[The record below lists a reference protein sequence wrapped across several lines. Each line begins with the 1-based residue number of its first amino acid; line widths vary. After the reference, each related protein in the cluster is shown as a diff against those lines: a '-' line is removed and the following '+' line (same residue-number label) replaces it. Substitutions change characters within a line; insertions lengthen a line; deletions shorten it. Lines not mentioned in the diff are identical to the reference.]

1 MPERRRDKDNMKE
14 IKILHC
20 ADLHLDSPFEG
31 LSSGK
36 ASLRRREQREL
47 LKRLSELARTE
58 EVDLLLLSGDLLDSD
73 NTYYETG
80 EELNQCLRSLT
91 VPVFIAPGN
100 HDYYSP
106 KSPYARLKLP
116 QNVYVFTKNEVE
128 GVELGELGVCVYG
141 AAFTEKR
148 SGPLLRGVSAQR
160 REDMLNIMCIHGD
173 VGGKSDDYNPISQEE
188 IAASGMDYIG
198 LGHIHKAS
206 GLKKAGDTWYSW
218 PGCPEGRGF
227 DETGEKTV
235 NLIRLSKEGCELET
249 RCIAGRRYESV
260 KLDITGVDP
269 LLAIHT
275 SLPDDTMQ
283 DIYRITLTGEAEGNL
298 DINRLYSN
306 LDEMFFELQ
315 IRDETRI
322 YRGLWDY
329 AGEDSLRGLFLKK
342 LKDAFDTVKDD
353 KQRSTIEQAARWG
366 LAALDNMEEVV
377 RHDNK

>member
-1 MPERRRDKDNMKE
+1 MNE

-20 ADLHLDSPFEG
+20 ADMHLDSPFEG
-31 LSSGK
+31 LASGK

-47 LKRLSELARTE
+47 LHRL
-58 EVDLLLLSGDLLDSD
+58 VDLAHSENVDLMLLSGDLLDSD

-80 EELNQCLRSLT
+80 EELNQCLRGLSI
-91 VPVFIAPGN
+91 PVFITPGN

-106 KSPYARLKLP
+106 KSPYAMLKLP
-116 QNVYVFTKNEVE
+116 SNVYVFSKNEMEYVPLPQ
-128 GVELGELGVCVYG
+128 LGLKVYG

-148 SGPLLRGVSAQR
+148 SGPLLQGFTAE
-160 REDMLNIMCIHGD
+160 REEGTLNILCIHGEVCVKD
-173 VGGKSDDYNPISQEE
+173 SNYNPISLEDIE
-188 IAASGMDYIG
+188 NSGMDYIA

-206 GLKKAGDTWYSW
+206 GLLKAGETWYSW

-235 NLIRLSKEGCELET
+235 NIIRLSKDKCELET
-249 RCIAGRRYESV
+249 RSVAARRYESV
-260 KLDITGVDP
+260 KLDVTGIDP

-283 DIYRITLTGEAEGNL
+283 DIYRITLTGEAECNC
-298 DINRLYSN
+298 DINRLRSN
-306 LDEMFFELQ
+306 LEEMFFELQ
-315 IRDETRI
+315 IRDETRMF
-322 YRGLWDY
+322 RRLWDY

-342 LKDAFDTVKDD
+342 LKEEYDSVKDE
-353 KQRSTIEQAARWG
+353 KQKNTIEQAARWG

-377 RHDNK
+377 RHDN

>member
-1 MPERRRDKDNMKE
+1 MNE

-20 ADLHLDSPFEG
+20 ADMHLDSPFEG
-31 LSSGK
+31 LASGK

-47 LKRLSELARTE
+47 LHRL
-58 EVDLLLLSGDLLDSD
+58 VDLAHSENVDLMLLSGDLLDSD

-80 EELNQCLRSLT
+80 EELNQCLRGLSI
-91 VPVFIAPGN
+91 PVFIAPGN

-116 QNVYVFTKNEVE
+116 SNVYVFSKNEMEYVPLPQ
-128 GVELGELGVCVYG
+128 LGLKVYG

-148 SGPLLRGVSAQR
+148 SGPLLQGFTAE
-160 REDMLNIMCIHGD
+160 REEGTMNILCIHGE
-173 VGGKSDDYNPISQEE
+173 VGVKDSNYNPISLEDIE
-188 IAASGMDYIG
+188 NSGMDYIA

-206 GLKKAGDTWYSW
+206 GLLKAGETWYSW

-235 NLIRLSKEGCELET
+235 NLIRLSKDKCELET
-249 RCIAGRRYESV
+249 RSVAARRYESV
-260 KLDITGVDP
+260 KLDVTGIDP

-283 DIYRITLTGEAEGNL
+283 DIYRITLTGEAECSC
-298 DINRLYSN
+298 DINRLRSN
-306 LDEMFFELQ
+306 LEEMFFELQ
-315 IRDETRI
+315 IRDETRM

-342 LKDAFDTVKDD
+342 LKEEYDSVKDE
-353 KQRSTIEQAARWG
+353 KQKNTIEQAARWG

-377 RHDNK
+377 RHDN

>member
-1 MPERRRDKDNMKE
+1 MKE

-47 LKRLSELARTE
+47 LKRLSELARAE

-80 EELNQCLRSLT
+80 EELNQCLRGLT
-91 VPVFIAPGN
+91 VPVFISPGN

-106 KSPYARLKLP
+106 KSPYARLKFP
-116 QNVYVFTKNEVE
+116 GNVYVFTKNEVE
-128 GVELGELGVCVYG
+128 CVPLPGLGVQVFG
-141 AAFTEKR
+141 ADFTEKR
-148 SGPLLRGVSAQR
+148 SGPLLRGLSAER
-160 REDMLNIMCIHGD
+160 REDVLNIMCIHGD
-173 VGGKSDDYNPISQEE
+173 VGVKDSSYNPISLEE

-206 GLKKAGDTWYSW
+206 GLKKAGETWYSW

-235 NLIRLSKEGCELET
+235 SIIKLSREGCELET
-249 RCIAGRRYESV
+249 RCIAGRRYESI
-260 KLDITGVDP
+260 KLDVTRVDP

-275 SLPDDTMQ
+275 SLPDDTMR
-283 DIYRITLTGEAEGNL
+283 DVYRITLTGETGEDGAETAAL
-298 DINRLYSN
+298 ETALKERFYAL
-306 LDEMFFELQ
+306 EL
-315 IRDETRI
+315 RDETRMAQSVWA
-322 YRGLWDY
+322 R
-329 AGEDSLRGLFLKK
+329 AEEDTLRGLFLRK
-342 LKDAFDTVKDD
+342 LRQKYDAAQT
-353 KQRSTIEQAARWG
+353 QEEQQTITAAARFG
-366 LAALDNMEEVV
+366 LAALDRRDMG
-377 RHDNK
+377 

>member
-1 MPERRRDKDNMKE
+1 MNE

-20 ADLHLDSPFEG
+20 ADMHLDSPFEG
-31 LSSGK
+31 LASGK

-47 LKRLSELARTE
+47 LRRLVELALSEK
-58 EVDLLLLSGDLLDSD
+58 VDLMLLSGDLLDSD

-80 EELNQCLRSLT
+80 EELNQCLRGLSI
-91 VPVFIAPGN
+91 PVFIAPGN

-116 QNVYVFTKNEVE
+116 SNVYVFNKSEME
-128 GVELGELGVCVYG
+128 YLPLPQLGVRVYG

-148 SGPLLRGVSAQR
+148 SGALLHGFTAE
-160 REDMLNIMCIHGD
+160 REEGTMNILCIHGE
-173 VGGKSDDYNPISQEE
+173 VGVKDSNYNPISIEDIE
-188 IAASGMDYIG
+188 NSGMDYIA

-206 GLKKAGDTWYSW
+206 GLLKAGETWYSW

-235 NLIRLSKEGCELET
+235 NIIKLSAEKCELET
-249 RCIAGRRYESV
+249 RSIAARRYESV
-260 KLDITGVDP
+260 KLDVTGIDP

-283 DIYRITLTGEAEGNL
+283 DIYRITLTGEAEGNF
-298 DINRLYSN
+298 DINRLHSN
-306 LDEMFFELQ
+306 LEEMFFELQ
-315 IRDETRI
+315 IRDETRMF
-322 YRGLWDY
+322 RGLWDY

-342 LKDAFDTVKDD
+342 LKEEYDSVKDE
-353 KQRSTIEQAARWG
+353 KQKNTIEQAARWG

-377 RHDNK
+377 RHDNQ